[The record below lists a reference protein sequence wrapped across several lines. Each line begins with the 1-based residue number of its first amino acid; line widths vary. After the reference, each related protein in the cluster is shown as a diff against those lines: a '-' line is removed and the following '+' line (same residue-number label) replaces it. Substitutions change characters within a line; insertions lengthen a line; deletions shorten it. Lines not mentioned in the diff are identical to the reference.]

1 MPDKR
6 KTKPKSTAKAKTTKS
21 KAKPVSK
28 GLGDKVKKALDML
41 GVGVIFP
48 NCEGCEKRQ
57 EYLNQLFPNLKAFK
71 MTSEQM
77 KIWEGIKPHVKK
89 TAVSGSVN
97 RSITILFNDVFNPS
111 PRVEPVTCSSCWGEI
126 VNRVKKLEQV
136 YQNSK

>member
-1 MPDKR
+1 MQDKGEA
-6 KTKPKSTAKAKTTKS
+6 KPKQKAKAKTTKS

-41 GVGVIFP
+41 GVGIIFP
-48 NCEGCEKRQ
+48 NCEGCAKRQ

-89 TAVSGSVN
+89 TTVSGSVN

-136 YQNSK
+136 YQNSL